1 METEA
6 EVDTVIWSVAAMAIM
21 LVLAGSAFSDEGCAR
36 PVLDLDGA
44 WSFRLDPENLGEQ
57 KAWFAPTVSFP
68 SPIQVPGAWDAQ
80 GFGEETEKLRHNY
93 VGKGW
98 YRRHVTIPA
107 EWQEKQVFV
116 CFGGVYRS
124 AKVWVDGKFAGEHLG
139 YISDFEFDITSFVEA
154 GQESEVVV
162 LVDSEQRWSDDA
174 LQGCMDIIDH
184 FFTSWGGIWG
194 HVTVEGRSQAWLQ
207 DVFVQPH
214 TAPGGCVVRAAV
226 QGESSRATNIQ
237 VTVSDADGGVVV
249 SNTRKIAPGEP
260 ISADIELAGAQLW
273 TPETPYLYTARVVL
287 LDSEGATLDHVE
299 TRFGVR
305 SIEVRGTD
313 FYVNGV
319 KYYLAGYGDDCVYPD
334 TIAPPADK
342 QFYVDRLRVAR
353 SYGFNYVRHH
363 SHFVAP
369 EYYEAC
375 DEVGMFVSPELP
387 IAYPRFYDRAH
398 GKALE
403 LYKTEWTAA
412 IKRYRNHPSIFDWCM
427 SNELWEGM
435 PRVGEDLYRIAKE
448 LDSTRPVIDSDG
460 LFQPGFS
467 DGTKDRSTLDFL
479 TVMFD
484 ILTTPLDNPEKFKTG
499 TPLKPMISH
508 ETGNYV
514 HFPRFDEIDLFQTTF
529 KPFWLTDAR
538 DRVAKAGLIEET
550 PAWSAVSEQLYV
562 QSHKMNIEALRKNP
576 HISGY
581 HWWLLQPWYCGSNG
595 LLDVHRRPIGVAP
608 DEIRCFNGPVVLL
621 QDGITQTYR
630 GGEPLQVTVQISNY
644 SGGAIDNGRVA
655 CRLLRDGQEIDT
667 GTLSVDSV
675 PNGTIAMLDAVEF
688 TLPDVST
695 PRRVTVEATLES
707 ERVRQSNHW
716 TAWVYP
722 AGMAKSE
729 SAAAVYAS
737 PDAMGLLSPLDPE
750 PMPDGPAP
758 ASPAVYVA
766 RQLTSALLN
775 AAEEGSCVVLLSP
788 AGLFPT
794 DCTTYKPAWWLG
806 VFEGDSNAGTF
817 VYDNPVTRGLTPGG
831 WCDASWFHLLQGAQT
846 MLLDD
851 LPEQPEVFIR
861 ALNSHGAPHPFSRYV
876 DFEYTWRNK
885 SLLAQAKVGK
895 GALIVSGLNFDVAAR
910 NGGPEAMYMLSRLVE
925 HARTLPAPKAEWPA
939 AFLKDRI
946 DDSLF
951 AKGPLVSGFSRLLNH
966 RGEQGT
972 GQSYRERT
980 ATMYRIRQE
989 EPFHLLTWETA
1000 PTPDTPYTTF
1010 VFAGGFPF
1018 TAPLSSLAGFTLAVN
1033 GRRVLDFD
1041 TTKTQTRWQSEDG
1054 SSALLYVPGHVRPS
1068 WSETAG
1074 LFYLAV
1080 PLHLLTPGDACTL
1093 EVRPRGSDNK
1103 RYFGLNAYADIISGG
1118 PGAGTPDQALA
1129 SSQELCAAVAMEGK

>member
-1 METEA
+1 
-6 EVDTVIWSVAAMAIM
+6 MA
-21 LVLAGSAFSDEGCAR
+21 GGAFSDEGGTR
-36 PVLDLDGA
+36 SLLDLDGT
-44 WSFRLDPENLGEQ
+44 WSFRLDPESLGERDG
-57 KAWFAPTVSFP
+57 WFAPSVSFP

-80 GFGEETEKLRHNY
+80 GFGEETEKLQHNY

-98 YRRHVTIPA
+98 YRRQATIPA
-107 EWQEKQVFV
+107 QWQGRRVFV

-124 AKVWVDGKFAGEHLG
+124 AKVWVNGQLVGQHLG
-139 YISDFEFDITSFVEA
+139 YVSNFEFDVTSFVEP
-154 GQESEVVV
+154 GQDSEVVV
-162 LVDSEQRWSDDA
+162 LVDSEQRWSEDA

-184 FFTSWGGIWG
+184 FFTSWGGIWS
-194 HVTVEGRSQAWLQ
+194 HVTLEARSQAWLQ
-207 DVFVQPH
+207 DLFIAPR
-214 TAPGGCVVRAAV
+214 TAPSGCVVQMKVQGDASQAASVRVTISDAQGAAV
-226 QGESSRATNIQ
+226 ASKTQK
-237 VTVSDADGGVVV
+237 VV
-249 SNTRKIAPGEP
+249 PGEDV
-260 ISADIELAGAQLW
+260 SLDIDLPEARLW
-273 TPETPYLYTARVVL
+273 TPETPYLYTAEVAL
-287 LDSEGATLDHVE
+287 LDGGDAKMDGLKS
-299 TRFGVR
+299 RFGVR
-305 SIEVRGTD
+305 SIAIRDTN
-313 FYVNGV
+313 FYVNGK
-319 KYYLAGYGDDCVYPD
+319 KYFLAGYGDDCVYPD
-334 TIAPPADK
+334 TIAPPPDK
-342 QFYVDRLRVAR
+342 QFYIDRLRVAK

-387 IAYPRFYDRAH
+387 IAYPRFYNRAH

-403 LYKTEWTAA
+403 LYKTEWAAA

-460 LFQPGFS
+460 LFQPGFA
-467 DGTKDRSTLDFL
+467 DGTKDRPTLDFL

-484 ILTTPLDNPEKFKTG
+484 ILTTPLDNPEKFNTG

-514 HFPRFDEIDLFQTTF
+514 HFPRLDEIELFQTTF

-538 DRVAKAGLIEET
+538 DRVTQAGLIEET
-550 PAWSAVSEQLYV
+550 PAWSAVSQQLYV

-576 HISGY
+576 YISGY

-595 LLDVHRRPIGVAP
+595 LLDVHRRPIDVAP
-608 DEIRCFNGPVVLL
+608 DEIRRFNGPVVLL
-621 QDGITQTYR
+621 QDGIAQTYR
-630 GGEPLQVTVQISNY
+630 AGGPLQVTLQLSNY
-644 SGGAIDNGRVA
+644 SGAAIDNGRVT
-655 CRLLRDGQEIDT
+655 CRLMRDGQEIDT
-667 GTLSVDSV
+667 SVLSLGSV
-675 PNGTIAMLDAVEF
+675 PNGTITTLDAVQF
-688 TLPDVST
+688 TLPETST
-695 PRRVTVEATLES
+695 PQRVTVEAVLES
-707 ERVRQSNHW
+707 EAVNQSNHW

-722 AGMAKSE
+722 VETPKNDSK
-729 SAAAVYAS
+729 AAVYAS
-737 PDAMGLLSPLDPE
+737 PDTMALLAPLAPQ
-750 PMPDGPAP
+750 PMPDAATLP
-758 ASPAVYVA
+758 SPAVYVA
-766 RQLTSALLN
+766 RQLTGALLN
-775 AAEEGSCVVLLSP
+775 AAEKGSCVVLLSP

-851 LPEQPEVFIR
+851 LPEQPEVLIR

-895 GALIVSGLNFDVAAR
+895 GALIVSGLNFDVAVR
-910 NGGPEAMYMLSRLVE
+910 NGGPEAMYVLSRLVD
-925 HARTLPAPKAEWPA
+925 HARSFPTPKAEWPV
-939 AFLKDRI
+939 AFVRDSI
-946 DDSLF
+946 DDSPF
-951 AKGPLVSGFSRLLNH
+951 AKGPLISGYSRLVYH
-966 RGEQGT
+966 KGEQGA

-980 ATMYRIRQE
+980 AAMYRIRQE

-1018 TAPLSSLAGFTLAVN
+1018 MAPPSGLPGFTLVVN

-1041 TTKTQTRWQSEDG
+1041 TTKTQIRWLSEDG
-1054 SSALLYVPGHVRPS
+1054 TVSLLYVPGHVKPS

-1080 PLHLLTPGDACTL
+1080 PRNLLTPGEACKL

-1103 RYFGLNAYADIISGG
+1103 RYFGLNPYDDLFSFVPAR
-1118 PGAGTPDQALA
+1118 
-1129 SSQELCAAVAMEGK
+1129 AV